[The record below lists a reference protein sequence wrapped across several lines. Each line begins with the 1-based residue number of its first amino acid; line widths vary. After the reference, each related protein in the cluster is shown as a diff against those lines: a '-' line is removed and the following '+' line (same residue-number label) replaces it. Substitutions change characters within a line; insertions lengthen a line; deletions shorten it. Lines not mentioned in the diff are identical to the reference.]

1 MGSFADTIREWGN
14 GELDRHRA
22 IFQTAVDIV
31 VNEVTRTVY
40 EGGRMPIDTGNLRR
54 SLTIS
59 KTAMPQIKPDQTE
72 FTQDDV
78 AAVILTLFLGDT
90 AYLGFQAAYAARAEF
105 GFVGAD
111 SLGRMYN
118 QPGHGF
124 VTAVAQRWDQIVA
137 EAEAIVGPGPVLING
152 SG

>member
-40 EGGRMPIDTGNLRR
+40 DGGRMPIDTGNLRR

-59 KTAMPQIKPDQTE
+59 KTAMPQIRPDQTD
-72 FTQDDV
+72 FTEEDV

-90 AYLGFQAAYAARAEF
+90 AYIGFQAAYAARMEY
-105 GFVGAD
+105 GFVGTDA
-111 SLGRMYN
+111 LGRMYN
-118 QPGHGF
+118 QQGYGF
-124 VTAVAQRWDQIVA
+124 VAAVAQRWDQIIA
-137 EAEAIVGPGPVLING
+137 EAERVVGDRYATG
-152 SG
+152 SN

>member
-1 MGSFADTIREWGN
+1 MGQFSDAIRAWGN
-14 GELDRHRA
+14 GELERHRA
-22 IFQTAVDIV
+22 VFQTAVEIV

-59 KTAMPQIKPDQTE
+59 KTSMPEIKPDQTE
-72 FTQDDV
+72 FTQEDV

-90 AYLGFQAAYAARAEF
+90 AYIGFQAAYAARMEY

-124 VTAVAQRWDQIVA
+124 VTAVAQRWDQIIG
-137 EAEAIVGPGPVLING
+137 EAERIVGDRPSPQFAQ
-152 SG
+152 